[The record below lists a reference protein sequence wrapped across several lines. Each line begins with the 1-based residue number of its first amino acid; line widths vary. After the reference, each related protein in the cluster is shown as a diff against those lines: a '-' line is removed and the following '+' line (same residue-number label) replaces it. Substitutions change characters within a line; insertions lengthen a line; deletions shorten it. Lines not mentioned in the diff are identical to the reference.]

1 MALMD
6 LISKKEL
13 LAQTGISYGQLYRWK
28 REGLLPEEW
37 FIKQASFTGQETFF
51 PKDQVLSRI
60 RTIIE
65 MKDDYSLEEL
75 SRILVTNTES
85 PISVKIL
92 ESLPEIEEEFTTL
105 FSKILN
111 KNQFSMREISVSYAI
126 YQKGKELKIPLEKI
140 SSLILTSL
148 PAIGDR
154 PLHDTVCTIFS
165 CEGKY
170 HICFSTGTLYPAFDK
185 GIEILGTVAIGVT
198 MNMLRLKLKAENT
211 TNKPNTMEK
220 K

>member
-126 YQKGKELKIPLEKI
+126 YQKGKELKIPLENFFLDSHI
-140 SSLILTSL
+140 S
-148 PAIGDR
+148 ACYR
-154 PLHDTVCTIFS
+154 
-165 CEGKY
+165 
-170 HICFSTGTLYPAFDK
+170 
-185 GIEILGTVAIGVT
+185 
-198 MNMLRLKLKAENT
+198 R
-211 TNKPNTMEK
+211 
-220 K
+220 